1 MIDSKHILKTTT
13 LLVALSTGSAALA
26 NDARVERETN
36 SVTVSFAELD
46 LTKTAGVEVLYSR
59 LQKAAEHVC
68 GVGARSLISLTA
80 SSRSEKAECYQ
91 MTLSKTVASLDMEA
105 LTEKHSS

>member
-1 MIDSKHILKTTT
+1 MIDSKHILKITS
-13 LLVALSTGSAALA
+13 LLVALCAGSTALA
-26 NDARVERETN
+26 DNARVERETK

-46 LTKTAGVEVLYSR
+46 LSKTAGVEVLYSR

-68 GVGARSLISLTA
+68 GVGVRSLSSLTA
-80 SSRSEKAECYQ
+80 TSRSEKAECYQ